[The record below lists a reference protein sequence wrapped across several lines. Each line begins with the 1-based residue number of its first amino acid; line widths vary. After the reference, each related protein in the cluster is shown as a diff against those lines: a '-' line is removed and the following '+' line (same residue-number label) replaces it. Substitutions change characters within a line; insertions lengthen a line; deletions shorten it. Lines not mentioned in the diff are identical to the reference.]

1 MESVLWLPNGN
12 SRISIKFHCNFEMF
26 FSHSTLDD
34 HPGFRAPNELF
45 VFAGKRFPFERLIL
59 IRMDSQ
65 PACQKIIEITHTTSL
80 ERHPRGD
87 HTAGFQLVSY
97 LWVYRRTILWFET
110 VTHIPSR
117 KQVSQL
123 EFSGVSSA
131 EWDAQPLHN
140 NLKFIK
146 SFRSVPRHKSLNSNV
161 NNH

>member
-1 MESVLWLPNGN
+1 MAIHGFQLN
-12 SRISIKFHCNFEMF
+12 SIVISKCSFLIRRLMTTQGSAHQ
-26 FSHSTLDD
+26 
-34 HPGFRAPNELF
+34 NELF

-123 EFSGVSSA
+123 KFSGVSSA